1 MVPEVEETDKWAIR
15 SGREAA
21 RTSQEGRIDE
31 RTEMIL
37 MTNSLVSRMLAQV
50 SVSREV
56 GVISQTEHLTTCEGK
71 EATYL
76 SPRTRSD

>member
-1 MVPEVEETDKWAIR
+1 
-15 SGREAA
+15 
-21 RTSQEGRIDE
+21 
-31 RTEMIL
+31 